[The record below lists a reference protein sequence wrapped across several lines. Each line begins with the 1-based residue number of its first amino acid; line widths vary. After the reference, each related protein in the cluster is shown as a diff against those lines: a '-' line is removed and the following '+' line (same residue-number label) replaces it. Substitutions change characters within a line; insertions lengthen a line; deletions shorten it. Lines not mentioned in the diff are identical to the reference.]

1 MGRFRDV
8 RKAREWRERLDRVAE
23 SRLTVG
29 RFCELER
36 VSVHSFYYWRNRVDA
51 DRPMATSGDVTA
63 SRVGDVT
70 ASRAGESAG
79 PSGNSAAMKFGESTV
94 TKVRRST
101 GRSGGSAEP
110 VGESVDGSG
119 GGSIGPGSAF
129 ADVRIVA
136 GSEIRIEFPGGTCV
150 RIAGGDL
157 REAIHAAAMADAGI
171 GESRDRIERGAAC

>member
-1 MGRFRDV
+1 MGCFRDV
-8 RKAREWRERLDRVAE
+8 RKAREWRERLDRFAE
-23 SRLTVG
+23 SRLTVS
-29 RFCELER
+29 RVCELER

-63 SRVGDVT
+63 SR
-70 ASRAGESAG
+70 AGESAG
-79 PSGNSAAMKFGESTV
+79 PSGNSAAMKFGESTA
-94 TKVRRST
+94 TKVRSST
-101 GRSGGSAEP
+101 GRSGGSAES
-110 VGESVDGSG
+110 VSESVEASG